1 MSGGENMKF
10 KHCPTCGKTIV
21 SKTQLIKGV
30 CAKCNDEFLD
40 MRLKN
45 EAEKQLKKE
54 VENVR

>member
-1 MSGGENMKF
+1 MNKLYH
-10 KHCPTCGKTIV
+10 KCPTCGKTIV

-30 CAKCNDEFLD
+30 CAKCHDEFLD